1 MYEMS
6 NESIWTNPE
15 PGTRKP
21 KLSREAIADAALA
34 VVDADGFDA
43 LSMRRVATELDVGTM
58 SLYHYLRSKDDLL
71 ALMADRMMAE
81 VLIPEGEIPDD
92 WRSALAEIARRSR
105 ASWRKHPWMHTVKGI
120 DVQVGPN
127 MMRHVDQ
134 SVGAVS
140 GLGLTPAEQFELV
153 SMLDDYVL
161 GFVLGEDERT
171 EMLEGNWSQID
182 AMAVVMEEHL
192 GTGDYPNM
200 GAFVGGGSDQAS
212 MVAAWRKVGEEM
224 LTMDLFERG
233 LNRLLD
239 GIQLDLERRGKLPS

>member
-6 NESIWTNPE
+6 NRSIWTDPP
-15 PGTRKP
+15 PGSRKP

-34 VVDADGFDA
+34 LVDADGFDA

-58 SLYHYLRSKDDLL
+58 TLYHYLRSKDDLL
-71 ALMADRMMAE
+71 ALMTDRMMAE
-81 VLIPEGEIPDD
+81 VLIPEDEVPED
-92 WRSALAEIARRSR
+92 WRPALAEIARRSR
-105 ASWRKHPWMHTVKGI
+105 NSWRKHPWMHTVQGV

-134 SVGAVS
+134 SLGAVS

-153 SMLDDYVL
+153 SMIDDYVL
-161 GFVLGEDERT
+161 GYVIGEDERA

-182 AMAVVMEEHL
+182 SMASVMEEHL
-192 GTGDYPNM
+192 STGDYPNLE
-200 GAFVGGGSDQAS
+200 AFVGSSDQAG
-212 MVAAWRKVGEEM
+212 MIAAWRKVGEEM

-233 LNRLLD
+233 LDRLLD

>member
-34 VVDADGFDA
+34 VVDAEGFDA

-71 ALMADRMMAE
+71 ALMTDRMMAE
-81 VLIPEGEIPDD
+81 VLIPEDEVPED

-105 ASWRKHPWMHTVKGI
+105 ESWRKHTWMHTVSGV

-134 SVGAVS
+134 SLGAVA

-153 SMLDDYVL
+153 SLLDDYVL
-161 GFVLGEDERT
+161 GFVIGEKERAD
-171 EMLEGNWSQID
+171 MLADDWAQLDSMDTI
-182 AMAVVMEEHL
+182 MKEHL
-192 GTGDYPNM
+192 GTGDYPNLE
-200 GAFVGGGSDQAS
+200 AFIGSGQGSMLAS
-212 MVAAWRKVGEEM
+212 WRQIGDEM
-224 LTMDLFERG
+224 LKMDLFERG
-233 LNRLLD
+233 LERLLD
-239 GIQLDLERRGKLPS
+239 GIQLHLEREGKLPS